1 MGTRTGN
8 FSIGFRRGGGEWQK
22 NLASQAAWAKSA
34 GFDAIDLMD
43 ANAADIKT
51 LRDAGLKLGTVDLRG
66 FWNLVHADA
75 GQRKEN
81 VANAVAYVKE
91 GAALGAK
98 LFFTVIRPFDA
109 SKSAGENFK
118 VAVEAY
124 APVCHA
130 AAAAGGFVVLEGW
143 PANGENLACNP
154 ESYRATIKEI
164 GKGVAVNFDPSHLIR
179 MGIDPLRFVAEFAPH
194 VKHVH
199 GKDTMLYPD
208 AAYELGLYQNSIG
221 SRKEHGFGSHVW
233 RYTIPGHGVFNWVD
247 GFSILKSAGFSGV
260 VSVELEDE
268 NFNGSDD
275 GEKAGLIHSL
285 NFLRSA

>member
-8 FSIGFRRGGGEWQK
+8 FDIGFRLGGGNWQK
-22 NLASQAAWAKSA
+22 SLPSLATWAKQN
-34 GFDAIDLMD
+34 GFDAIDLGD

-51 LRDAGLKLGTVDLRG
+51 LKDAGLKLGTVDLRG
-66 FWNLVHADA
+66 FWGLVDADT
-75 GQRKEN
+75 GKRKEN
-81 VANAVAYVKE
+81 VAKAVAYVKE

-109 SKSAGENFK
+109 AKSAGENYK
-118 VAVEAY
+118 AAIEAY
-124 APVCHA
+124 APVCE
-130 AAAAGGFVVLEGW
+130 AAAGAGGYVVLEGW
-143 PANGENLACNP
+143 PGNGENLACNP
-154 ESYRATIKEI
+154 ESYRATIKDI

-179 MGIDPLRFVAEFAPH
+179 MGIDPLRFVREFAPH

-208 AAYELGLYQNSIG
+208 AAYEVGLYQNSIG
-221 SRKEHGFGSHVW
+221 LTPGHGFGSHVW

-247 GFSILKSAGFSGV
+247 GFKILKDAGFKGV

-268 NFNGSDD
+268 NFNGSDQ
-275 GEKAGLIHSL
+275 GEKDGLIHSL